1 MYLWHMKFPLIA
13 FLSIWMWVAQAQS
26 GAVISVG
33 YSSGFTDYSLA
44 TANGGFMSG
53 WNAGIVGRFGDG
65 KFFIRPGLELHKI
78 YLESANKA
86 ELFTDRK
93 SAYFLKIPA
102 QIGYRIIN
110 LEKFKL
116 IAMGGVQVSYI
127 WSIQENA
134 LGLNHDTMKDFQLG
148 ALFGGGI
155 DLGPLVFCVQFEKGL
170 SELYTGTSKKSDYV
184 IYTLGFSF

>member
-116 IAMGGVQVSYI
+116 IAMGGVQVSYMVHPRECI
-127 WSIQENA
+127 
-134 LGLNHDTMKDFQLG
+134 GLESRYH
-148 ALFGGGI
+148 
-155 DLGPLVFCVQFEKGL
+155 E
-170 SELYTGTSKKSDYV
+170 
-184 IYTLGFSF
+184 GFSAGSLVWRWHRFGSFGLLCTIREGIV